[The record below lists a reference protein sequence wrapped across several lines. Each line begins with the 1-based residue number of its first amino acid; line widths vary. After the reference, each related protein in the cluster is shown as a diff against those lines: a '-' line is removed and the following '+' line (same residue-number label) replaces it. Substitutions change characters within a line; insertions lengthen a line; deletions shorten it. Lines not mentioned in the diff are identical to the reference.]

1 MKEFTNFKQVFF
13 SHKQLP
19 WPIVPSRQ
27 AALLRHRNGALM
39 LSVPVVEGPIGLAG
53 SLEKEKMAGY
63 NLVGGFN
70 PSEKY

>member
-1 MKEFTNFKQVFF
+1 M
-13 SHKQLP
+13 
-19 WPIVPSRQ
+19 PSRQ